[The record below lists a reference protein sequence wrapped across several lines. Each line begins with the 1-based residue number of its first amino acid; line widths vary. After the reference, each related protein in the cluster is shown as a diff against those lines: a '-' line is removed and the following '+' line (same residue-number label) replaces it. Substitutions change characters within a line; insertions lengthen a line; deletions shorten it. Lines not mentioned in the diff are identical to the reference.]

1 MIKKRRNHLSND
13 EMDPQLINY
22 LKEQKVSL
30 EKIKSLIETE
40 VDTELEKV
48 EKIEKVEE
56 VEKVTKE
63 EPVDINLEL
72 KETKTPTFTIDDVK
86 KLVSEEVKKSL
97 KIKRKVPEKGKI
109 VDKTEI
115 QDEPHTETKRDVATK
130 DWFERIV

>member
-1 MIKKRRNHLSND
+1 MSND
-13 EMDPQLINY
+13 EVDAQLINY
-22 LKEQKVSL
+22 LKEKDLSL
-30 EKIKSLIETE
+30 EKIKSLIEAE

-48 EKIEKVEE
+48 EKAKAPIVEPIIPEQKLDVDLKPEEK
-56 VEKVTKE
+56 EK
-63 EPVDINLEL
+63 
-72 KETKTPTFTIDDVK
+72 PTFTIEDVK
-86 KLVSEEVKKSL
+86 KLVSDEVKKSL